1 VNWVTPTTVRPDLLS
16 QEGTVLHR
24 RIYQLSREGKEVWIY
39 LRDQGRWLE
48 RAKIL
53 DIEGDTIL
61 VRYETEDEEE
71 ICSWEEMI
79 RLESIGAVA
88 QRLSSIPK
96 GVLSTSDL
104 PTAED
109 CPPAELLRLPS
120 SLRAAEPLNGER
132 AGSERLGEDLE
143 REASPLRESGM
154 ESLRPLRPNGEELKR
169 VDRFRNDP
177 EGQREGNHD

>member
-1 VNWVTPTTVRPDLLS
+1 M
-16 QEGTVLHR
+16 VLHR
-24 RIYQLSREGKEVWIY
+24 RIYQLSREGKDVWIY

-88 QRLSSIPK
+88 QRLSTIPK
-96 GVLSTSDL
+96 GMLGTADL
-104 PTAED
+104 PVSDD
-109 CPPAELLRLPS
+109 CPPAELLNPPPP
-120 SLRAAEPLNGER
+120 ATEGEDPLNGER
-132 AGSERLGEDLE
+132 LLEEHHGDREATAELPLRLNGEDL
-143 REASPLRESGM
+143 
-154 ESLRPLRPNGEELKR
+154 KR
-169 VDRFRNDP
+169 ADRARYDA
-177 EGQREGNHD
+177 EGQRESNHD